1 MRRREQDRADVR
13 DHSRRPLGTKCRKT
27 DRRGTDPLA
36 RTIVMDLLIT
46 TSGFLLM
53 VVAVLLAVRELSLN

>member
-1 MRRREQDRADVR
+1 MFETIRGGRSA
-13 DHSRRPLGTKCRKT
+13 RKARKA
-27 DRRGTDPLA
+27 DRRGADPLA

-53 VVAVLLAVRELSLN
+53 VVAVVLTVEGLSLN

>member
-1 MRRREQDRADVR
+1 MFETIRGGRSARNAGKAE
-13 DHSRRPLGTKCRKT
+13 
-27 DRRGTDPLA
+27 RRGADPLA

-53 VVAVLLAVRELSLN
+53 VVAVVLTVEGLSLN

>member
-1 MRRREQDRADVR
+1 MFETIRGGRSARNA
-13 DHSRRPLGTKCRKT
+13 GKA
-27 DRRGTDPLA
+27 DRRGADPLA

-53 VVAVLLAVRELSLN
+53 VVAVVLTVEGLSLN